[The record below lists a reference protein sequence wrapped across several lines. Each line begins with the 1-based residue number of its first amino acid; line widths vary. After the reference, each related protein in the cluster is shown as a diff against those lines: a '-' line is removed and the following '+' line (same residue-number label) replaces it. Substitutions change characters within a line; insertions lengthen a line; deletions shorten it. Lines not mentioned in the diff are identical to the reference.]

1 MKTNAGEL
9 FKRAYINGTVH
20 NELYIHIPV
29 ANEETSYTIRNE
41 NIVSESFKLTQS
53 VCDDSDL
60 RFGGCIA
67 SEFEIETTVDVDLT
81 GRNIHVYLYQE
92 AIMPTYPS
100 EDTYPTA
107 DSSEIIATY
116 PGHTVYK
123 GYGGS
128 SIGIFSG
135 YIFSCKRSK
144 NGIIRK
150 IIAYDDMFWRGNVDC
165 TAWYKALYRDHA
177 QNGAITMGFLRKA
190 IETEMGVRLQ
200 NANIALPADD
210 MPVYMIEG
218 TVTFIE
224 LLRQICEFNGCFA
237 FINSAGRLEY
247 KTIKSSNYV
256 DGVNNIFESYEHY
269 ADVETEDFEKLQIP
283 FDGLSILTGE
293 NNLYYPADLVNPAVE
308 DNMYEINNEL
318 TKTGYTLQ
326 SMGTAVGAI
335 ADPNSVV
342 SKVAENFAA
351 AEPYTPI
358 SLKVDFRSWVEVGD
372 KIRVPIYKYRLNNTR
387 QREYVTSLVLS
398 RTISGLPYLKDEITA
413 NGENYDHDDYID

>member
-1 MKTNAGEL
+1 MRSNAGEL
-9 FKRAYINGTVH
+9 FKQACRNGTVK
-20 NELYIHIPV
+20 NEIIIYIPV
-29 ANEETSYTIRNE
+29 EGSENPHQIRNDE
-41 NIVSESFKLTQS
+41 IVSDSMKLTQS
-53 VCDDSDL
+53 ICDDSDL

-135 YIFSCKRSK
+135 YIFNCKRSK

-256 DGVNNIFESYEHY
+256 DGVNNIFENYDHYE
-269 ADVETEDFEKLQIP
+269 DVETEDFKKLQTL
-283 FDGLSILTGE
+283 FDGLSILTDE
-293 NNLYYPADLVNPAVE
+293 NNLHYPADLVIPATE
-308 DNMYEINNEL
+308 NNMYVINNEL

-326 SMGTAVGAI
+326 SMGVAVGAM
-335 ADPNSVV
+335 ADPNSIV
-342 SKVAENFAA
+342 SKIADNFVT

-358 SLKVDFRSWVEVGD
+358 TLKVDYRSWVEVGD
-372 KIRVPIYKYRLNNTR
+372 KIRVPIYKYSLNNTR
-387 QREYVTSLVLS
+387 QCEYVTSLVLS